1 MGDWSSRVALVT
13 GASAGIGA
21 ATAMAL
27 ARRGCRVALMARRHD
42 RLEAEVQRIRGAGGH
57 AHPIVGDVTTDED
70 VDRAVAET
78 VRIFGG
84 LDIVVANAGAGYHGS
99 LADTPPGDMARLMD
113 LNFMGTFLV
122 VRAALPHLQRAGR
135 ANIVI
140 VSSIV
145 GRRGL
150 GWGSAYAA
158 TKFAQVGL
166 AESLRVELAGT
177 SVKVGVVFPV
187 STETEFRQAMA
198 RSQGFEIAGKGPRQS
213 AESVAAAI
221 VRGIAR
227 GSAEIYPHRISKL
240 LSLLSV
246 AWPTLADRV
255 VRRFGRKP
263 ISPAS
268 PT

>member
-27 ARRGCRVALMARRHD
+27 ARKGCRVALMARRGD
-42 RLEAEVQRIRGAGGH
+42 RLGAEVQRIRAAGGH
-57 AHPIVGDVTTDED
+57 AHPIVGDVTTDDD
-70 VDRAVAET
+70 VDRAIAET

-99 LADTPPGDMARLMD
+99 LADTPPEAMARLMD

-122 VRAALPHLQRAGR
+122 VRAALPHLRRAPH
-135 ANIVI
+135 ANVII

-166 AESLRVELAGT
+166 AESLRVELADT
-177 SVKVGVVFPV
+177 PIRVGVVFPV
-187 STETEFRQAMA
+187 STETEFREAMA
-198 RSQGFEIAGKGPRQS
+198 REQGFEIEGKGPRQS
-213 AESVAAAI
+213 PESVARAI

-227 GSAEIYPHRISKL
+227 NHAEIYPHRASKL
-240 LSLLSV
+240 LSLVSV
-246 AWPTLADRV
+246 VWPTLADRV

-263 ISPAS
+263 ISTPS
-268 PT
+268 TT